1 MKRSFVFFV
10 GLLFLLG
17 FISEAWAPTGI
28 PVPRF
33 RSKDGWIYPI
43 KSGLGLAINGTGTSA
58 PAWIDSTGNA
68 SFNNLSATSISP
80 APPAGAHG
88 LVAGQSDVIAAPGL
102 TSGTQYGLL
111 YSSDSNYY
119 LTTVSATGT
128 TYNAGNGLDL
138 AGTTFSA
145 DNAVLHFDSEA
156 SAHAASTSAHHT
168 QGTGGDGFT
177 IAGVNLTGTGDTVD
191 VDDAPSFAGSVTT
204 PALVN
209 PLDSTDIISWFNSN
223 GLDIYEEDSND
234 ATRYGYLTIISD
246 SAQAT
251 ADFYSWDGSSKAG
264 IDLNGTL
271 GTLTL
276 NATNTVSSN
285 APIDMNEYDILD
297 VNLVRNAIS
306 STHENILS
314 LVRAEYNAEDGIG
327 LYAYV
332 DTPLGNYVYPA
343 FLEVFVGSGGSG
355 EFSFRAFGNVDQGGS
370 ETAVYTSNN
379 ATEGVLVLQ
388 AGGSSGL
395 AEIRLKSVDEE
406 IQLGADLI
414 TVYGDVLPQIAS
426 TYDLGSISFP
436 MRAVYANS
444 IIPSEIVFDVE
455 DMPNSATTNQWV
467 LATDGAGDSYWKED
481 ATGGGTTYSAG
492 LGLALVGTEFSFD
505 GTLDEVNDPAND
517 ASFTFGNNSI
527 LFKFDGP
534 TSNGFEIDITGA
546 FTGDG
551 LHIHQHDGNPT
562 PEHLVHIEAEDP
574 DINPLVVISEGT
586 LPAAI
591 FSGDITANIA
601 VLEDLTLSSLSPKII
616 IEELIGSD
624 DDFII
629 QTTPT
634 SELTI
639 TNMSAGG
646 GTVKATWSFQADGD
660 FEIRDG
666 NLVLTEALATI
677 DGVDV
682 SVHAAS
688 SSAHH
693 TQVGNLLLNS
703 VVIAG
708 ASLTIDTYRLEKEQ
722 VAITLT
728 DIHCITDTGTVI
740 IELME
745 QDSAGANDT
754 TVDAPITCDSNGAED
769 DGSLTNG
776 TIDAADWLA
785 ARIGTEASSPT
796 QVNITWYYTVD

>member
-1 MKRSFVFFV
+1 MKK
-10 GLLFLLG
+10 LLFTIAIVL
-17 FISEAWAPTGI
+17 SYVSVAWAPPPGAVVVREGDNI
-28 PVPRF
+28 
-33 RSKDGWIYPI
+33 G
-43 KSGLGLAINGTGTSA
+43 
-58 PAWIDSTGNA
+58 PANV
-68 SFNNLSATSISP
+68 N
-80 APPAGAHG
+80 
-88 LVAGQSDVIAAPGL
+88 
-102 TSGTQYGLL
+102 YGLIIGAL
-111 YSSDSNYY
+111 TAANAPFRVDTGGIIHMEDGASIYASGGVPGFAASGDSWAAFG
-119 LTTVSATGT
+119 SGGGGT

-156 SAHAASTSAHHT
+156 SAHAGSVSVHHVATVSGDITHDSTSGGTTDDAHFDHADDLAELNTQISSGLVTGAHTVAGDLDHGGFNGLSDDDHPIYATTTELLSDHAGSSSAHHV
-168 QGTGGDGFT
+168 QGAGGDGFT

-234 ATRYGYLTIISD
+234 ATRYGYLSIISD
-246 SAQAT
+246 SAQIT
-251 ADFYSWDGSSKAG
+251 GDFYSWDGSSKAG

-276 NATNTVSSN
+276 NATNTVLSN
-285 APIDMNEYDILD
+285 APIDMNAYGFTDTGPITGATTGSFSET
-297 VNLVRNAIS
+297 VSAPNFVSTA
-306 STHENILS
+306 STHALNVNNSSAPTGTFLGVGDIYTLDGQPYVAVDGTVKSAFYTEENLIFGTNLT
-314 LVRAEYNAEDGIG
+314 L
-327 LYAYV
+327 
-332 DTPLGNYVYPA
+332 TGNT
-343 FLEVFVGSGGSG
+343 L
-355 EFSFRAFGNVDQGGS
+355 
-370 ETAVYTSNN
+370 
-379 ATEGVLVLQ
+379 
-388 AGGSSGL
+388 
-395 AEIRLKSVDEE
+395 
-406 IQLGADLI
+406 
-414 TVYGDVLPQIAS
+414 
-426 TYDLGSISFP
+426 
-436 MRAVYANS
+436 
-444 IIPSEIVFDVE
+444 
-455 DMPNSATTNQWV
+455 
-467 LATDGAGDSYWKED
+467 D

-562 PEHLVHIEAEDP
+562 PEHLVHIEAEDA
-574 DINPLVVISEGT
+574 DISPLVVISEGS
-586 LPAAI
+586 LPAAA
-591 FSGDITANIA
+591 FSGGIQIDG
-601 VLEDLTLSSLSPKII
+601 
-616 IEELIGSD
+616 ELYSDHIGSSSYHHAQG
-624 DDFII
+624 I
-629 QTTPT
+629 
-634 SELTI
+634 
-639 TNMSAGG
+639 
-646 GTVKATWSFQADGD
+646 
-660 FEIRDG
+660 EI
-666 NLVLTEALATI
+666 
-677 DGVDV
+677 
-682 SVHAAS
+682 
-688 SSAHH
+688 
-693 TQVGNLLLNS
+693 NS

-708 ASLTIDTYRLEKEQ
+708 ASLTVDTYRLEKEQ

-745 QDSAGANDT
+745 QDSAGANDA
-754 TVDAPITCDSNGAED
+754 TVDAPITCDSNGTED